1 MFFGGR
7 PGELRL
13 GHSERTHEALNTGSD
28 VEPRRGVRA
37 RRKELLDEIRH
48 WRMIWGV
55 VIRRTDDAGRLS
67 CHLGN
72 NRGWVDVRSVELT
85 CGSSGAWGGTG
96 VVRAGLDR
104 NVWLW
109 YYDEE
114 MEPSVGACETSTF
127 EEDELLFPETP
138 ADQRVSGLIACRH
151 TDDRKL
157 SIWEENSPIRRYRPT
172 SEVSPASQSSIDATS
187 VAVASLRSLDEA
199 ITSVRLRFPFEG
211 YVKVASGAYQDVAET
226 VLKWLRPPAKILD
239 FGSGPCDKTALLA
252 ALGYDCSAC
261 DDLGDEWHRLG
272 NNREKILEFA
282 RASRVRFVL
291 TDEDSP
297 LPFFKGEFDALMMND
312 VLEHLHDSPK
322 DLMLSLLDLV
332 RPGGMLFVT
341 VPNAVNLLKRA
352 KVLFGRTNLP
362 SFEGFYWYPNSWRG
376 HVREY
381 TKGDLEQLCDFLDL
395 EVLELHGVHHMLHA
409 IPGPLKPMWIALT
422 GLVRGGR
429 DSWSLVARKN
439 PDWSPRALSRDG
451 IYSRLGRFEGYQH

>member
-72 NRGWVDVRSVELT
+72 SRGWVDVRSVELT

-172 SEVSPASQSSIDATS
+172 SEVAPASQSSIDATS

-226 VLKWLRPPAKILD
+226 VLKGLRPPSNI
-239 FGSGPCDKTALLA
+239 
-252 ALGYDCSAC
+252 
-261 DDLGDEWHRLG
+261 
-272 NNREKILEFA
+272 
-282 RASRVRFVL
+282 
-291 TDEDSP
+291 
-297 LPFFKGEFDALMMND
+297 
-312 VLEHLHDSPK
+312 
-322 DLMLSLLDLV
+322 LDLV

-429 DSWSLVARKN
+429 DSWSLVARKH

-451 IYSRLGRFEGYQH
+451 IYRRLGRFEGYQH